1 MCPPESRTRTQASAG
16 PAPGRPPTDGQPA
29 DAAATLDAIGLTE
42 DEATAAAVALVALT
56 DSPLAGDAV
65 TALRKVLTA
74 LGPAGQ
80 DRVTEVASRVWT
92 RPAGLPRSPAT
103 PVIEDAMHDGLAV
116 ALDYVDA
123 AGRPSHRRVEPHAFA
138 YARGNWYLLTWCLD
152 KDAPRW
158 FRWDRIGRAE
168 PTTIPVQRREAF
180 SLFPAPSPRS

>member
-1 MCPPESRTRTQASAG
+1 MCPSESRTRTQASG
-16 PAPGRPPTDGQPA
+16 SQAPGRLRVDDQPPA
-29 DAAATLDAIGLTE
+29 LDAVELTA
-42 DEATAAAVALVALT
+42 DEATAVAVALVALT
-56 DSPLAGDAV
+56 DGPLDAEAR
-65 TALRKVLTA
+65 TALQKVLTA

-103 PVIEDAMHDGLAV
+103 PVIEDAMRDGFAV

-123 AGRPSHRRVEPHAFA
+123 AGRASHRRVEPHAFA

-158 FRWDRIGRAE
+158 FRWDRITRAE

-180 SLFPAPSPRS
+180 SVFPAPSPRS